1 MDSCLLLTSWMMW
14 IWNNMGPLKKMK
26 KGFFFSSRLQTGFLR
41 TSMSV
46 LLEVSGPTLRLERRD
61 SRRDLTAGRTTRFT
75 GASAAAWS
83 HSSSTTVGSSVG
95 SEERLHVEGSGVLTS
110 SRISS
115 LDLGALLECPGTQAA
130 PAPSSAQRLSF
141 STLPPADDLLSQFTT
156 GETTAGVT
164 LQLSVQ
170 DDRPGVAANKLC
182 QP

>member
-1 MDSCLLLTSWMMW
+1 M
-14 IWNNMGPLKKMK
+14 
-26 KGFFFSSRLQTGFLR
+26 FSSFLQTGFLR

-61 SRRDLTAGRTTRFT
+61 SRRDLTAGRTTRLT

-83 HSSSTTVGSSVG
+83 HSSSMTLGSSVG

-130 PAPSSAQRLSF
+130 AAAPSSAQRLSF

-164 LQLSVQ
+164 LQLNVQ